1 MLKQKII
8 LNESLVVCDPPSF
21 ISDRVVKDNTFPN
34 PVFSEAVKYGRQT
47 RTIPD
52 EIQTFRFQGNDLV
65 VERGYCREFMRLCN
79 AEEIIPEI
87 EERRSCPPDSYP
99 DLIGVS
105 LREYQQ
111 RAIDQ
116 AEKFQQGVIVAP
128 TGAGKSIM
136 GLELIRRKQT
146 RALILVHRAELANQW
161 KKNIESLFGFTPGRI
176 GGGSWEIGSH
186 ITIGMAQ
193 TLAKNETKCR
203 EIAGEFGL
211 ILCDECHHAPARTF
225 AQVIGWLP
233 AKYRY
238 GLSATPTRRDQLDC
252 LIFRV
257 IGPELASISREEV
270 EQVNSIVPASIV
282 IIHTGFDPG
291 CIDGWHEFSSSL
303 NNHERN
309 RLVLNLIPKN
319 KSSLILVD
327 RIAHAVA
334 LSEGLKAKGID
345 HVLAHGSLS
354 SDERSTLMDR
364 IKQSSVTVGT
374 TSLLGEGLDVS
385 HWETLILAAPISSEA
400 KLLQAIGRIVRPSQD
415 KEVGTVYDLK
425 DACGLAGYSLN
436 NRINIYKKHGIQFE
450 FYKGTRKPY
459 GN

>member
-8 LNESLVVCDPPSF
+8 LNESLVVCNPPSF

-34 PVFSEAVKYGRQT
+34 PVFSEALKYGRQT

-52 EIQTFRFQGNDLV
+52 EIQTFRFKGNDLI
-65 VERGYCREFMRLCN
+65 VERGYCRDFMRLCN
-79 AEEIIPEI
+79 EKEVTPEI
-87 EERRSCPPDSYP
+87 EERRSCPPDAYP
-99 DLIGVS
+99 DLNGVS
-105 LREYQQ
+105 LREYQE
-111 RAIDQ
+111 RAINQ

-146 RALILVHRAELANQW
+146 RALILVHREELAKQW
-161 KKNIESLFGFTPGRI
+161 EKNIKALFGFTPGRI

-193 TLAKNETKCR
+193 TLSKNEQKCR
-203 EIAGEFGL
+203 AIGEEFGL

-225 AQVIGWLP
+225 AQVIGWFP

-238 GLSATPTRRDQLDC
+238 GLSATPTRRDRLDC

-270 EQVNSIVPASIV
+270 EQVNSIVPASVV
-282 IIHTGFDPG
+282 IIHTGFNPG

-303 NNHERN
+303 NNYERN
-309 RLVLNLIPKN
+309 RLVLNLIPIN

-327 RIAHAVA
+327 RIAHAEA
-334 LSEGLKAKGID
+334 LSEALETKGID
-345 HVLAHGSLS
+345 HVLAHGSIPA
-354 SDERSTLMDR
+354 DERSTLMDR
-364 IKQSSVTVGT
+364 IRRSSVTVGT
-374 TSLLGEGLDVS
+374 TSLLGEGLDVA

-425 DACGLAGYSLN
+425 DACGLAGYSLK
-436 NRINIYKKHGIQFE
+436 NRINIYRKHGIQFQ
-450 FYKGTRKPY
+450 FNQGSRKTHD
-459 GN
+459 N